1 MKLIRATLYLALLL
15 LTQCSSCKYED
26 PTPTLPAE
34 TQRGAYTFG
43 CLVNGKPFVAS
54 GINFVG
60 GDWQGV
66 NRLTIGADTRNQK
79 EDFNFILL
87 VTGLLN
93 SNTVYTLQPQNTGY
107 PATSATG
114 FSAFCSTEQCDYE
127 GTRIKT
133 GSLTLT
139 KFDGVARIAA
149 GRFAF
154 TLYEPGCDTLRVTD
168 GRFDVRF

>member
-1 MKLIRATLYLALLL
+1 MKLVRFAAYLSLLL

-26 PTPTLPAE
+26 PTPALPAE

-54 GINFVG
+54 GINYTN
-60 GDWQGV
+60 GDWGIV
-66 NRLTIGADTRNQK
+66 NSLVINAGARNQK
-79 EDFNFILL
+79 EDFNVSLL
-87 VTGLLN
+87 ITGLLN
-93 SNTVYTLQPQNTGY
+93 SNTIYTLQTQNTGY
-107 PATSATG
+107 PPTSVTG
-114 FSAFCSTEQCDYE
+114 FSVFCNTEQCEYD

-139 KFDGVARIAA
+139 RFDGEARIAS
-149 GRFAF
+149 GRFDF
-154 TLYEPGCDTLRVTD
+154 TLYEPGCDTLRITD